1 MVFLPLFPD
10 LYRITSFKSDRGIV
24 RMPAVMPV
32 VMPLPFN
39 EECYR
44 KGYFV
49 PSSYVYQILFIEGSF
64 VTVTV
69 AGQFYCGSAFADC

>member
-1 MVFLPLFPD
+1 
-10 LYRITSFKSDRGIV
+10 
-24 RMPAVMPV
+24 MPAVMPV
-32 VMPLPFN
+32 VMPLSFN

-64 VTVTV
+64 VTMTV
-69 AGQFYCGSAFADC
+69 AGKFYCGSAFADC